1 MVVRLL
7 HDCGETAVS
16 RGFCGSTGFRPPITA
31 MLEYSCL
38 LRADGQSQGPSFS
51 VHSGSCGDGKE
62 GQNAGFGLIPWRGGL
77 SKHEPAFPCILFQTS
92 CLLWMEA

>member
-1 MVVRLL
+1 MTVERLL
-7 HDCGETAVS
+7 
-16 RGFCGSTGFRPPITA
+16 F
-31 MLEYSCL
+31 LEAFVGPQGLGLQLLQCWSCL

-62 GQNAGFGLIPWRGGL
+62 AQNAGFGLIPWRGGL
-77 SKHEPAFPCILFQTS
+77 SKHKPAFPCILFQTS